1 MRFTYT
7 YRSFLRLRLRPSERR
22 ELYFLHFDV
31 AENVVPELLRPTE
44 ELAFVSRESP
54 AAADLAFKQAK
65 RAYEVCDLEEAV
77 FTRFHGLGELN
88 GAWQGCGCDALEK
101 VGDGFLPAVVIDLY
115 ALVGGEHVPVT
126 DGEVGEL
133 SFKECRHLGKIAGI
147 SLVDGKTMVGKAYLT
162 REGHH
167 AVEYPAAQV
176 EGHEAESVVAV
187 QNGAGVEAQVLD
199 ADFLKS
205 EYKLHRR
212 RFYRKTL
219 VVQGKPKNIKPRCRG
234 WFAKDSRFVH
244 EQTQCVALC
253 HLPVNKSDGNRFPS
267 LKAEDF
273 PRITTTPILRS
284 TSCGSITNRQIRRKG
299 VGEKR

>member
-1 MRFTYT
+1 M
-7 YRSFLRLRLRPSERR
+7 S
-22 ELYFLHFDV
+22 
-31 AENVVPELLRPTE
+31 ELLRPAE
-44 ELAFVSRESP
+44 ELAFVSREP
-54 AAADLAFKQAK
+54 HAAADLTFKQAK
-65 RAYEVCDLEEAV
+65 RAYEVCDLEESV

-88 GAWQGCGCDALEK
+88 GAWQGCGCDTLEK
-101 VGDGFLPAVVIDLY
+101 VGDGLLSAVVIDLY
-115 ALVGGEHVPVT
+115 ARVGGEHVPIT

-133 SFKECRHLGKIAGI
+133 SFKGCRHLGKIAGI
-147 SLVDGKTMVGKAYLT
+147 SLVDGKTMVGETYLT

-176 EGHEAESVVAV
+176 ACHETESVVAV

-205 EYKLHRR
+205 AYKFLRR

-219 VVQGKPKNIKPRCRG
+219 VVQDKPKYIKPRCRG

-284 TSCGSITNRQIRRKG
+284 TSAGSISNHRRESKDEHEANKKQEILTLFPFSAARIALFNS
-299 VGEKR
+299 VR